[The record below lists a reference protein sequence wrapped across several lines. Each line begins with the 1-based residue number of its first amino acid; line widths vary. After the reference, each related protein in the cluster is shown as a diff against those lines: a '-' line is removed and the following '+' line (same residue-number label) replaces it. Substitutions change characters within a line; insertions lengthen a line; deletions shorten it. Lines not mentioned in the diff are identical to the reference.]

1 MLRKS
6 VLLMLAF
13 LVVGVAD
20 AQATLRIQNHNVP
33 AGDPTPITYRLNSP
47 GWTEP
52 IDFVLKDGE
61 DRSFGPNAG
70 TYTVQALLPTGWAVA
85 NILCESNP
93 PIPGSV
99 APDVAAGVV
108 TFTHHDDQH
117 QTCSFT
123 NGKLP
128 AGGGSPRSP
137 GISPS
142 PPASEIPPKLLP
154 RHPAIVGVR
163 AGRGYAEASIR
174 ITQRSIIKG
183 WLLRHK
189 TVKVGKKRIEREP
202 GTRVLRVKL
211 QRKRMRRMRRRGLE
225 QVTLTLRVAVTAPNG
240 ATHVFKHRVL
250 VDL

>member
-1 MLRKS
+1 MLRKTVS
-6 VLLMLAF
+6 LMLAVF
-13 LVVGVAD
+13 AVSAAD
-20 AQATLRIQNHNVP
+20 AHATLRIQNHNVP

-47 GWTEP
+47 TWTQP

-61 DRSFGPNAG
+61 DRSFGPGPG

-85 NILCESNP
+85 TILCESNP
-93 PIPGSV
+93 PIPGTV
-99 APDVAAGVV
+99 VTDVPAGVV
-108 TFTHHDDQH
+108 TFNHQENQH

-123 NGKLP
+123 NGK
-128 AGGGSPRSP
+128 AGSPPSP
-137 GISPS
+137 GIAPA

-163 AGRGYAEASIR
+163 VGRGYAEASIR

-189 TVKVGKKRIEREP
+189 TVVVGSKRIERKA

-211 QRKRMRRMRRRGLE
+211 QRKRMRRMQRRGLDK
-225 QVTLTLRVAVTAPNG
+225 VKLTLRIAVTAPNG

-250 VDL
+250 VRL